1 MARRGGPALYELLDS
16 KRGSAVPSGGLAGG
30 SARARLDPRALRSL
44 VFGAIAIALIVI
56 AYLVG
61 VSRGERI
68 GRAAVEGVA
77 AGVASGGVS
86 SGASSGASGGAS
98 GAGAA
103 DAESAPRPGSSV
115 GVAGAG
121 DSLRTENPSVT
132 VSSGTMPQGGG
143 PGAAE
148 AGLGPASAGDPRQ
161 VGLQY
166 FVLCSTLEPNAI
178 KVVEFCRSK
187 GLDAYVV
194 PDQNG
199 RLREVTVLPGFA
211 SGERSSPAIKELEER
226 IRKVGVLFKASGP
239 GNSDFGDRY
248 IKTHRERQ

>member
-1 MARRGGPALYELLDS
+1 MARRGGPALYELLNS
-16 KRGSAVPSGGLAGG
+16 KRSGAVPAGGLAQPK
-30 SARARLDPRALRSL
+30 LDPRALQSL
-44 VFGAIAIALIVI
+44 LFVAVAVALIVI
-56 AYLVG
+56 AFLLG

-68 GRAAVEGVA
+68 GRLAAEA
-77 AGVASGGVS
+77 ELAGGAPAGASAGGASVGGAQRL
-86 SGASSGASGGAS
+86 SGAQGQATPENQSASALAQSGASGAPAEPAGGA
-98 GAGAA
+98 
-103 DAESAPRPGSSV
+103 DF
-115 GVAGAG
+115 
-121 DSLRTENPSVT
+121 
-132 VSSGTMPQGGG
+132 SGT
-143 PGAAE
+143 AAIDR
-148 AGLGPASAGDPRQ
+148 GLGPMPAGDPRRD
-161 VGLQY
+161 GLQY
-166 FVLCSTLEPNAI
+166 FVLCSTLEPNAL

-211 SGERSSPAIKELEER
+211 TGERSSPAIKELEES

>member
-30 SARARLDPRALRSL
+30 STRAKLDPRALRML
-44 VFGAIAIALIVI
+44 VFVAVALALIVV

-68 GRAAVEGVA
+68 GRAAVGADV
-77 AGVASGGVS
+77 SGE
-86 SGASSGASGGAS
+86 AENEAS
-98 GAGAA
+98 GAVAA
-103 DAESAPRPGSSV
+103 DRQPTPRPGPS
-115 GVAGAG
+115 AGGTGGATG
-121 DSLRTENPSVT
+121 MADGARTENPALANGG
-132 VSSGTMPQGGG
+132 GTFPQGAG
-143 PGAAE
+143 PGSAE
-148 AGLGPASAGDPRQ
+148 VGLGPASAGDPRQ
-161 VGLQY
+161 IGLQY

>member
-1 MARRGGPALYELLDS
+1 SASMVDGSRPSSANAATPENSASNSTSSSSASLNPAS
-16 KRGSAVPSGGLAGG
+16 TAAGASTPQGSASSPQRGTATVP
-30 SARARLDPRALRSL
+30 D
-44 VFGAIAIALIVI
+44 
-56 AYLVG
+56 
-61 VSRGERI
+61 
-68 GRAAVEGVA
+68 AA
-77 AGVASGGVS
+77 
-86 SGASSGASGGAS
+86 
-98 GAGAA
+98 
-103 DAESAPRPGSSV
+103 
-115 GVAGAG
+115 
-121 DSLRTENPSVT
+121 
-132 VSSGTMPQGGG
+132 
-143 PGAAE
+143 
-148 AGLGPASAGDPRQ
+148 LGPATAGDPRQ
-161 VGLQY
+161 IGLQY

-211 SGERSSPAIKELEER
+211 SGERSSPAIKDLEER

>member
-16 KRGSAVPSGGLAGG
+16 KRGSAVPPGGLAGG
-30 SARARLDPRALRSL
+30 SVRAKLDPRALRML
-44 VFGAIAIALIVI
+44 VFVAIALALIVV

-61 VSRGERI
+61 VGRGERI
-68 GRAAVEGVA
+68 GRAAVEGAASGAASGVA
-77 AGVASGGVS
+77 AADREPAPRLGPSAGGSGGVTGMGD
-86 SGASSGASGGAS
+86 GA
-98 GAGAA
+98 
-103 DAESAPRPGSSV
+103 
-115 GVAGAG
+115 
-121 DSLRTENPSVT
+121 RTENPASVNGG
-132 VSSGTMPQGGG
+132 GTLPQGAG
-143 PGAAE
+143 PGTTE
-148 AGLGPASAGDPRQ
+148 VGLGPASAGDPRE

>member
-16 KRGSAVPSGGLAGG
+16 KRGAAVPAGGLA
-30 SARARLDPRALRSL
+30 RPKLDPRTLQSL
-44 VFGAIAIALIVI
+44 VFVAIALVLIVV

-61 VSRGERI
+61 VSRGERL
-68 GRAAVEGVA
+68 GRMAAEGGGPNGVA
-77 AGVASGGVS
+77 AVAAPPAQPGQ
-86 SGASSGASGGAS
+86 AS
-98 GAGAA
+98 GA
-103 DAESAPRPGSSV
+103 RNGSGNQSD
-115 GVAGAG
+115 GLTPENPAVAGAG
-121 DSLRTENPSVT
+121 ETLARA
-132 VSSGTMPQGGG
+132 
-143 PGAAE
+143 PGAVVA
-148 AGLGPASAGDPRQ
+148 AALGPASAGDPRQ
-161 VGLQY
+161 IGLQY

-211 SGERSSPAIKELEER
+211 SGERSSPAIKDLEER